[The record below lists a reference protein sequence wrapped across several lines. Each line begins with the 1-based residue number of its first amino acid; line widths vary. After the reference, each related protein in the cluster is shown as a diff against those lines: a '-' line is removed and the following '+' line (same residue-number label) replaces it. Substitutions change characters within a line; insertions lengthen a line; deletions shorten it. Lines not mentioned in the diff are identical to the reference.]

1 MPEDAQR
8 KIISEEKQRHNAT
21 LNRVMEHN
29 NQFFREEHARIDKWA
44 DDMIL
49 AAEKELKDIREQ
61 IKAVGRQVRLAE
73 TVEEQAALQHK
84 ELELTKKRRKL
95 RNRLDDI
102 EDDIEEKAK
111 KMKDQLQASLQQK
124 VTTDEIFT
132 LQWAVI

>member
-1 MPEDAQR
+1 
-8 KIISEEKQRHNAT
+8 
-21 LNRVMEHN
+21 
-29 NQFFREEHARIDKWA
+29 
-44 DDMIL
+44 MIV

-73 TVEEQAALQHK
+73 TVEEQAALQQK

-102 EDDIEEKAK
+102 EDEIEEKAR

-124 VTTDEIFT
+124 VTTDELFT
-132 LQWAVI
+132 LRWAVI